1 MFPVQG
7 TPFDLQ
13 MHLARIPVR
22 VIPTF
27 WLVAALL
34 GWDPDRPDLVFLWV
48 MCVFGSVL
56 FHELGHALTAAAFG
70 YDPHIVLYHFGGYA
84 MFYPDRDLT
93 PLKSLLITLAGPLP
107 QLALGLLAFAA
118 LLAGNQL
125 AAERLDAKYA
135 EYLEYTLMFLIY
147 INVGWSLMN
156 LLPVLPLDG
165 GQATQA
171 ILAGIGLRDSQGWAM
186 MLSVLVGA
194 LATAGMFHF
203 EMRGTALL
211 FLMLTV
217 QNVQALQQRRW

>member
-1 MFPVQG
+1 MFGEG

-13 MHLARIPVR
+13 LHLVRIPVR

-27 WLVAALL
+27 WLMAAVL
-34 GWDPDRPDLVFLWV
+34 GWDPDRLDLVFLWV
-48 MCVFGSVL
+48 LCVFGSVL

-84 MFYPDRDLT
+84 AFFPDRELT

-107 QLALGLLAFAA
+107 QLALGFAV
-118 LLAGNQL
+118 LAGWFAGYQW
-125 AAERLDAKYA
+125 AAERLEPRYA
-135 EYLEYTLMFLIY
+135 EYLQNTLTYLCI
-147 INVGWSLMN
+147 INIGWALMN

-165 GQATQA
+165 GQAMQA
-171 ILAGIGLRDSQGWAM
+171 VFAGLGLRDPQGWAM
-186 MLSVLVGA
+186 KLSVFFGA
-194 LATAGMFHF
+194 LATAGLYHF
-203 EMRGTALL
+203 GGGTTALL

>member
-1 MFPVQG
+1 MFGEG

-27 WLVAALL
+27 WLMAAVL
-34 GWDPDRPDLVFLWV
+34 GWDPDRLDLVFLWV
-48 MCVFGSVL
+48 LCVFGSIL

-84 MFYPDRDLT
+84 AFFPDRELT

-107 QLALGLLAFAA
+107 QLVLGILCLGATLFVLPDLTREMEPRLAHYLVRTGHFLVAINIGWA
-118 LLAGNQL
+118 LL
-125 AAERLDAKYA
+125 
-135 EYLEYTLMFLIY
+135 
-147 INVGWSLMN
+147 N

-165 GQATQA
+165 GQAMQA
-171 ILAGIGLRDSQGWAM
+171 LFAGLGARDPQDWALK
-186 MLSVLVGA
+186 LSVLMGA
-194 LATAGMFHF
+194 LTTAGLYHLGVGF
-203 EMRGTALL
+203 TALL

-217 QNVQALQQRRW
+217 QNVQALQARRW

>member
-1 MFPVQG
+1 MFGEG

-34 GWDPDRPDLVFLWV
+34 GWDPDRLDLVFLW
-48 MCVFGSVL
+48 MGCVFGSVL

-84 MFYPDRDLT
+84 SFYPDRELT

-107 QLALGLLAFAA
+107 QLALGIAVMVGWMFGYPHAA
-118 LLAGNQL
+118 MRM
-125 AAERLDAKYA
+125 EPRFA
-135 EYLEYTLMFLIY
+135 EYLGETLWYLTQ
-147 INVGWSLMN
+147 INIGWAVMN
-156 LLPVLPLDG
+156 LLPVWPLDG
-165 GQATQA
+165 GQAMQA
-171 ILAGIGLRDSQGWAM
+171 ILAGLGLRDAQGWT
-186 MLSVLVGA
+186 LKFSVFAGA
-194 LATAGMFHF
+194 LATAGLYQFGLQ
-203 EMRGTALL
+203 GTALM

-217 QNVQALQQRRW
+217 NNIQALQQRRW